1 MATRGVFQCQKLTLR
16 YCEYGGSSRAV
27 RDYLKSGRLLDWATS
42 RPSVEIKVKVQNG
55 KHPNVT
61 GDYVTQ
67 AVSNKSIGGNMTGKQ
82 SKPVIHQI
90 CLKSKGGHGHN
101 GHNGNN
107 NTSDNH
113 HDNLITVGN
122 FDKKVNKTNGANP
135 IEDALNLLYNKSGR
149 KMKKFTKPIYTD
161 TPSIQGV
168 WTPSLD
174 LHLLPQ
180 EEIDQKYFKLTIN

>member
-27 RDYLKSGRLLDWATS
+27 RDYLSSGRLVDWATS

-55 KHPNVT
+55 KHPIVT
-61 GDYVTQ
+61 GDYVTK

-90 CLKSKGGHGHN
+90 CLKSKGGHGQ
-101 GHNGNN
+101 GNGNN
-107 NTSDNH
+107 ASDN
-113 HDNLITVGN
+113 HDNLITVIN

-174 LHLLPQ
+174 LHLIPKDV
-180 EEIDQKYFKLTIN
+180 IDNKLFKLTIN

>member
-1 MATRGVFQCQKLTLR
+1 MATRGIYQCQKLTLR

-27 RDYLKSGRLLDWATS
+27 RDYLKSGRLINWAVL
-42 RPSVEIKVKVQNG
+42 RPSVEIKVKVING
-55 KHPNVT
+55 KHPIVT
-61 GDYVTQ
+61 GDYVTKS
-67 AVSNKSIGGNMTGKQ
+67 VSNKSIGGNMTGKQ

-90 CLKSKGGHGHN
+90 CLKSKGGHHG
-101 GHNGNN
+101 GNN
-107 NTSDNH
+107 QHDNNN
-113 HDNLITVGN
+113 NLITTVVGN

-174 LHLLPQ
+174 LHLYHKDD
-180 EEIDQKYFKLTIN
+180 IDNKYFKLTIN